1 MTNNHPL
8 LVLID
13 GFALAYRAYHA
24 LPPTLATSK
33 GELTN
38 AVYGFTSML
47 LKVLKEEQP
56 EYLAV
61 AMDVGPTFRHQLA
74 PSYKANR
81 PHMADEMSSQVAYI
95 NAIIQ
100 AFNIPIYS
108 AAGFEADDV
117 LGTLANQA
125 ATQNLETL
133 IVTGDTDTFQLI
145 QPGIQVLTSSGRFSD
160 TVTYDTAAI
169 RLRYNLDPLQLID
182 YRALRGDASDNIPNV
197 PGIGDRTATELLQQF
212 HDVENLLNHLD
223 LVDNSR
229 AFRALAAPGMREQI
243 LTSKHLARIV
253 TDVPVTLN
261 LEQCRYGDYDKA
273 ALLDLFHTL
282 EFRSLVD
289 RLPNAIEE
297 APPAMTTATP
307 PEKYTAITDGK
318 SLQDLARRLAAAAAI
333 SFDTETTDVDPLK
346 ADLVGL
352 ALSGAAGEGY
362 YIPVAHDQSAP
373 LSREEIQQALQPVF
387 SNPEITKI
395 AHNAKYDLAV
405 MQLHGIDVQ
414 GPIFDTMV
422 AAWLL
427 DPARRIF
434 GLKELVKD
442 WLGTPMTPITEL
454 IGKGKQQL
462 TMNQVDI
469 ASAVQYAGADA
480 DMTFHLAEA
489 LRSRLVAQDLWSLF
503 SDLEMPFLRILLEME
518 MTGILLDLPYLQE
531 LSREFYQRMEAL
543 ESDIFRMAGHPF
555 NINSTKQLAT
565 VLFDELGLP
574 KLKRTK
580 TGYSTDAEVLEN
592 LRDAHQIFALLLE
605 YRQLGKLK
613 STYADAL
620 PLLADTNTGR
630 VHTSFNQTGAVT
642 GRISSSN
649 PNLQNIPIRSDEGR
663 RLRRAFIVQPGW
675 LLLTADYS
683 QIELRI
689 LAHMSQDQNLL
700 DAFHHGQDI
709 HAATAAAIYQ
719 VPLAEVTPNMR
730 RTAKTINFGIIYGIS
745 GFGLAART
753 ELSQNEANQFINAYF
768 QTYPDIRRF
777 LENIKSQAAR
787 QGYISTL
794 MGRRRYFPELSHE
807 KPVPLSM
814 RMAAERE
821 AINMPIQGTAAD
833 IVKVAMLRLH
843 RELKNRNL
851 RSRLLLQVH
860 DELVLEA
867 PEDEIQ
873 LLIPVVREA
882 MEQAYTLDVPLKVEI
897 GVGPNWGEIEELS

>member
-1 MTNNHPL
+1 MADNHPL
-8 LVLID
+8 FVIID

-38 AVYGFTSML
+38 AVFGFTSML
-47 LKVLKEEQP
+47 LKVLKDEQP
-56 EYLAV
+56 EYIAV

-81 PHMADEMSSQVAYI
+81 PHMADEMSSQLAYI

-100 AFNIPIYS
+100 TFNIPIYS
-108 AAGFEADDV
+108 APGYEADDV
-117 LGTLANQA
+117 LGSLASQA
-125 ATQNLETL
+125 VAQNLETL

-145 QPGIQVLTSSGRFSD
+145 RPGIRVLTSSGRFSD
-160 TVTYDTAAI
+160 TVTYDTDAI
-169 RLRYNLDPLQLID
+169 RARYGLDPLQLID
-182 YRALRGDASDNIPNV
+182 YKALRGDASDNIPNV
-197 PGIGDRTATELLQQF
+197 PGIGDKTATELLQKF
-212 HDVENLLNHLD
+212 HDVENLLDHLD

-229 AFRALAAPGMREQI
+229 AFKALSAPGMREQI
-243 LTSKHLARIV
+243 LTSKRLVRIV
-253 TDVPVTLN
+253 TDVPVGLD
-261 LEQCRYGDYDKA
+261 LEQCCFGDYDQA
-273 ALLDLFHTL
+273 AILDLFHTL
-282 EFRSLVD
+282 EFRSLAD
-289 RLPNAIEE
+289 RLPNAVEE
-297 APPAMTTATP
+297 VPPSAAITTPA
-307 PEKYTAITDGK
+307 EKYTAITTDK
-318 SLQDLARRLAAAAAI
+318 TLKNLARKLAAAPAI

-352 ALSGAAGEGY
+352 ALTGAAGEGY
-362 YIPVAHDQSAP
+362 YIPVAHDDSAP
-373 LSREEIQQALQPVF
+373 LTLEQVQQTLEPVF
-387 SNPEITKI
+387 SNSETTKI

-405 MQLHGIDVQ
+405 MQLHGFDVQ
-414 GPIFDTMV
+414 GPLFDTMV

-489 LRSRLVAQDLWSLF
+489 LRSRLEAQDLWSLF
-503 SDLEMPFLRILLEME
+503 SELEMPLLRILLEME
-518 MTGILLDLPYLQE
+518 TTGILLDLPYLQE
-531 LSREFYQRMEAL
+531 LSREFYQRMEAQ
-543 ESDIFRMAGHPF
+543 ESDIFRLAGHPF

-592 LRDAHQIFALLLE
+592 LREAHEIVSILLE

-613 STYADAL
+613 STYTDAL
-620 PLLADTNTGR
+620 PLLADPKTGR

-649 PNLQNIPIRSDEGR
+649 PNLQNIPIRSEEGR
-663 RLRRAFIVQPGW
+663 RLRRAFIAQPDW
-675 LLLTADYS
+675 LLMTADYS

-689 LAHMSQDQNLL
+689 LAHMSQDKNLL
-700 DAFHHGQDI
+700 DAFYRGEDI
-709 HAATAAAIYQ
+709 HASTAAAIYQ
-719 VPLAEVTPNMR
+719 VPLAKVTSNMR

-753 ELSQNEANQFINAYF
+753 ELSQSEANQFINTYF
-768 QTYPDIRRF
+768 QTYPGIRRF
-777 LENIKSQAAR
+777 LENTKTQAAT
-787 QGYISTL
+787 QGFVSTL
-794 MGRRRYFPELSHE
+794 MGRRRYFPELSNE
-807 KPVPLSM
+807 KQVPLSI

-821 AINMPIQGTAAD
+821 AINMPVQGTAAD
-833 IVKVAMLRLH
+833 IVKIAMLRLH
-843 RELKNRNL
+843 QELTNRRL
-851 RSRLLLQVH
+851 HSRLLLQVH
-860 DELVLEA
+860 DELVLEV
-867 PEDEIQ
+867 PQEEVE
-873 LLIPVVREA
+873 LLTPLVRDA
-882 MEQAYTLDVPLKVEI
+882 MEHAYKLVVPLKVEI
-897 GVGPNWGEIEELS
+897 GAGPNWAEIEELS